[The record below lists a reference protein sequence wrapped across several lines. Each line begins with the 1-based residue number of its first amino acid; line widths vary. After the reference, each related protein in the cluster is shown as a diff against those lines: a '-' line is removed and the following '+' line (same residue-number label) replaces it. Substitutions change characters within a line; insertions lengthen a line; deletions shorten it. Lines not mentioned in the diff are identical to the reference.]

1 MVHTSFVEV
10 VVGMGVH
17 MFVVQGHRPVVEEG
31 NIVVD
36 HRIHRIVVEGSLVE
50 DIPVDRRRRM
60 DLVGRVAVAVADLV
74 DLVVA
79 ELVVRKVVV
88 HLV

>member
-1 MVHTSFVEV
+1 MT
-10 VVGMGVH
+10 
-17 MFVVQGHRPVVEEG
+17 VVQGHRLVVEEG

-36 HRIHRIVVEGSLVE
+36 HRIHRIAVEGNLVE

-60 DLVGRVAVAVADLV
+60 GLVGLVAVAVADRV

-79 ELVVRKVVV
+79 ELWVRKVVV

>member
-1 MVHTSFVEV
+1 
-10 VVGMGVH
+10 MGVH
-17 MFVVQGHRPVVEEG
+17 MIVVQGHRLVAEEG
-31 NIVVD
+31 SIVVD
-36 HRIHRIVVEGSLVE
+36 HHIHRIAVEDNLVE

-60 DLVGRVAVAVADLV
+60 GLVGPVAVAVADRV

-79 ELVVRKVVV
+79 ELGVRKVVV

>member
-1 MVHTSFVEV
+1 
-10 VVGMGVH
+10 
-17 MFVVQGHRPVVEEG
+17 MFVVQGHRPVAEEG

-36 HRIHRIVVEGSLVE
+36 RRIHRTAVEDNLVE

-60 DLVGRVAVAVADLV
+60 GLVGRVAVAVADLV

-79 ELVVRKVVV
+79 ELGGRKVVV

>member
-1 MVHTSFVEV
+1 
-10 VVGMGVH
+10 
-17 MFVVQGHRPVVEEG
+17 MFVVQGHRPVAEEG
-31 NIVVD
+31 NMVVD
-36 HRIHRIVVEGSLVE
+36 HHIHRIVVEDNLVE

-60 DLVGRVAVAVADLV
+60 GLVGRVAVAVADRV

-79 ELVVRKVVV
+79 VLVVRKVVV

>member
-1 MVHTSFVEV
+1 MT
-10 VVGMGVH
+10 
-17 MFVVQGHRPVVEEG
+17 VVQGHRLVVEGG

-36 HRIHRIVVEGSLVE
+36 HHIHRIVVEGILVE

-60 DLVGRVAVAVADLV
+60 GLVGLVAVAVADRV

-79 ELVVRKVVV
+79 ELGGRKVVV